1 MKVIA
6 IANQKGGVGKTTTTW
21 EIGSCLSSENK
32 KVLVIDLD
40 QQANLSDYVDSD
52 PKKATIYDLLKADNA
67 VEDALQHLDEFD
79 FIAASEKLS
88 KADKEFSA
96 PEDIYLL
103 KSLLEFVEN
112 DYDYVLVDS
121 NPARNTL
128 LNMCYIASDYI
139 LIPTECDAGSITGID
154 AIYGD
159 LMKYRKLNW
168 SNARVLGLILNK
180 YEKTSMHTLA
190 IETLQEKARE
200 MEMEP
205 FIMTVRKSIKASE
218 SKLALQSMQKYN
230 KYGNPAMDYR
240 KIGAKII
247 EMTQEA

>member
-21 EIGSCLSSENK
+21 EIGSCLAAEHK
-32 KVLVIDLD
+32 RVLVIDLD
-40 QQANLSDYVDSD
+40 QQANLSDYVDAD

-159 LMKYRKLNW
+159 LMKYRKLKW
-168 SNARVLGLILNK
+168 SNAEVLGLILNK

-190 IETLQEKARE
+190 IETLEEKASE
-200 MEMEP
+200 MGSNP
-205 FIMTVRKSIKASE
+205 FILTVRKSIKASE

-240 KIGAKII
+240 KVAAEII
-247 EMTQEA
+247 ERTQEA

>member
-21 EIGSCLSSENK
+21 EIGSCLASENK
-32 KVLVIDLD
+32 RVLVIDLD